1 MRILVISRT
10 AWKQNNSFGNTYNNI
25 FGKMKGV
32 SIANIYLADGT
43 PDSDNPNVVSYYQVS
58 EKQMVKSLFGKR
70 TINNVVGKEIDSDEL
85 GLNGNVTLETYD
97 KAFSG
102 MKKNRW
108 SGFFIAREMVWKY
121 GNINWDGILSF
132 AKSFNPDIIF
142 LPFYYAIYVDRVAL
156 YLKKQLNVP
165 MVLEASIDIYSLKQL
180 SYDPLYWINRFWI
193 RRYVRKM
200 ASVSEKLYVISDI
213 MKNDYEKYLH
223 IECGV
228 LYKFPDTSRKLKE
241 YEIQCGKLQFLFT
254 GNIGSGRW
262 KTLALIGDTLM
273 ESGIGEMV
281 IYTPTPMTAKM
292 RKRLSNCVLK
302 DPVSPE
308 MVVSLQNEADVLVH
322 VESFDLKDKLEVR
335 YSIST
340 KVMDYI
346 SAERCIFAV
355 GPEDIASISF
365 LNDNNLA
372 LVATNKE
379 SICSVIEKIK
389 NDREACKKYAMNSHC
404 YMTKMSEME
413 PQQEILYKDLKSIVD
428 NYSGENRT

>member
-1 MRILVISRT
+1 
-10 AWKQNNSFGNTYNNI
+10 
-25 FGKMKGV
+25 
-32 SIANIYLADGT
+32 
-43 PDSDNPNVVSYYQVS
+43 
-58 EKQMVKSLFGKR
+58 
-70 TINNVVGKEIDSDEL
+70 
-85 GLNGNVTLETYD
+85 
-97 KAFSG
+97 
-102 MKKNRW
+102 
-108 SGFFIAREMVWKY
+108 
-121 GNINWDGILSF
+121 
-132 AKSFNPDIIF
+132 
-142 LPFYYAIYVDRVAL
+142 
-156 YLKKQLNVP
+156 
-165 MVLEASIDIYSLKQL
+165 
-180 SYDPLYWINRFWI
+180 
-193 RRYVRKM
+193 M

-223 IECGV
+223 SECGV

-413 PQQEILYKDLKSIVD
+413 PQQEILYKDLKTIVD